1 MALRTNIQREDD
13 ERGGRY
19 VATIEGSAGEG
30 ELTYRRSAPGIIIA
44 NHTGV
49 PPALQGQG
57 IAAQLVERL
66 VADAQAE
73 GFKIIPACSYVAAQ
87 KRRHPEWAGV
97 FVGG

>member
-1 MALRTNIQREDD
+1 MALKTHIHREDGAQ
-13 ERGGRY
+13 GGRY
-19 VATIEGSAGEG
+19 IATIEGTAGEG
-30 ELTYRRSAPGIIIA
+30 KLVYRRSAPGIVIA

-49 PPALQGQG
+49 PPAFQGQG

-87 KRRHPEWAGV
+87 KRRHPEWASV
-97 FVGG
+97 FVNG